1 MFVQIFIAVMVYMMV
16 QAVMFFTGVVL
27 VPATPLADMAMKLLP
42 WVVAITSIV
51 SLPVAW
57 LIALRLRA
65 LLAGKRD
72 CIGRHLRPVF
82 WYCAR
87 LARSSASRARSLI
100 SLRTSSLV

>member
-27 VPATPLADMAMKLLP
+27 VPATPLADMAMKLMP

-65 LLAGKRD
+65 RYWREKGIASDVISGPSFGAVRD
-72 CIGRHLRPVF
+72 
-82 WYCAR
+82 
-87 LARSSASRARSLI
+87 SRAHRPLAPD
-100 SLRTSSLV
+100 R